1 MQIDLPDVVAEVRS
15 AFDIYEKALVSNDV
29 ETLDALFHD
38 DARTIRYGGGENLY
52 GFAAIKAFRSAR
64 SPAGLARSIEK
75 TAITTY
81 GRDFATASTLFRRAS
96 SPGKIG
102 RQMQTWVRFDEGW
115 RVVAAHVSVIDDPGA
130 GVMSILALSER
141 DPRLA
146 ENGRKTLAEE
156 LRLQLADEIVRGVL
170 APGAAL
176 DETELA
182 ERFNVSRTPVREA
195 IRQLAAS
202 GLIEARPHRGAVVAR
217 PDEERLVGMFE
228 AMGELEALCAGLAAE
243 RMLPAERNALETT
256 HEKLRTLIHVGDPQS
271 HHEANEAFHGII
283 YAGAH
288 NDYLAEMAI
297 ATRAR
302 VQPFRRA
309 QFRNLGRLAKSYSE
323 HDRVVAAILRGDR
336 PAAAAAMHGH
346 ILTVRE
352 EYEAYIQSL

>member
-1 MQIDLPDVVAEVRS
+1 
-15 AFDIYEKALVSNDV
+15 
-29 ETLDALFHD
+29 
-38 DARTIRYGGGENLY
+38 
-52 GFAAIKAFRSAR
+52 
-64 SPAGLARSIEK
+64 
-75 TAITTY
+75 
-81 GRDFATASTLFRRAS
+81 
-96 SPGKIG
+96 
-102 RQMQTWVRFDEGW
+102 
-115 RVVAAHVSVIDDPGA
+115 
-130 GVMSILALSER
+130 MSILALSER

-182 ERFNVSRTPVREA
+182 ERFKVSRTPVREA
-195 IRQLAAS
+195 IRQLTAS
-202 GLIEARPHRGAVVAR
+202 GLVEARPHRGAVVAR

-243 RMLPAERNALETT
+243 RMLPAERNALAVT

-336 PAAAAAMHGH
+336 PAAGAAMHDH

>member
-1 MQIDLPDVVAEVRS
+1 
-15 AFDIYEKALVSNDV
+15 
-29 ETLDALFHD
+29 
-38 DARTIRYGGGENLY
+38 
-52 GFAAIKAFRSAR
+52 
-64 SPAGLARSIEK
+64 
-75 TAITTY
+75 
-81 GRDFATASTLFRRAS
+81 
-96 SPGKIG
+96 
-102 RQMQTWVRFDEGW
+102 
-115 RVVAAHVSVIDDPGA
+115 
-130 GVMSILALSER
+130 MSILALSER

-146 ENGRKTLAEE
+146 DNGRKTLAEE

-182 ERFNVSRTPVREA
+182 ERFKVSRTPVREA

-336 PAAAAAMHGH
+336 PAAAAAMHDH